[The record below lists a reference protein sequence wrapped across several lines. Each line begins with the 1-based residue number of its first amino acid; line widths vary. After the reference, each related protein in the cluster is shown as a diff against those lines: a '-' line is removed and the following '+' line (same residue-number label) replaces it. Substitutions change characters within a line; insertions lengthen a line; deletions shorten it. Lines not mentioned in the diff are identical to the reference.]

1 MALVNM
7 ANEDYAVLIFIPMP
21 KKKKINAFCFLNAF
35 NDLLNSRQCF
45 L

>member
-21 KKKKINAFCFLNAF
+21 KKKLTPFAFSTHLMIC
-35 NDLLNSRQCF
+35 
-45 L
+45 